1 MSVLISRFASLPS
14 SHRSL
19 LRCAQGYIYALLA
32 ASAFGFIPLFSIPVL
47 QAGMHTSSVLIYRM
61 GLSSV
66 LTLAVILVRRQSLR
80 IGLRQA
86 GALAGLAFFYT
97 LSSLFLL
104 ESYLYIPSGV
114 ATTIHFLYPVFV
126 TLTAALFFGEKLS
139 PGSLLAALLSLC
151 GVALLS
157 AGTLGHLLDG
167 SLEREKALIGIGLV
181 LITVVGYGSYLL
193 FYSRPLIRQLDSA
206 VSTFYVLLLTTL
218 FCSLAL
224 LLRGEEGL
232 QAVPDWA
239 TAVNLLLLSTI
250 PTLCSNLLLVLAIR
264 RVGSTPTSVL
274 GCMEPLTAVVL
285 GVAFL
290 GETLSALQTAGIF
303 TVLAAVAWTILSRR
317 QAPGR
322 NPPPPELPNPDIPL
336 SYS

>member
-1 MSVLISRFASLPS
+1 M
-14 SHRSL
+14 
-19 LRCAQGYIYALLA
+19 
-32 ASAFGFIPLFSIPVL
+32 
-47 QAGMHTSSVLIYRM
+47 
-61 GLSSV
+61 
-66 LTLAVILVRRQSLR
+66 
-80 IGLRQA
+80 
-86 GALAGLAFFYT
+86 
-97 LSSLFLL
+97 
-104 ESYLYIPSGV
+104 
-114 ATTIHFLYPVFV
+114 
-126 TLTAALFFGEKLS
+126 
-139 PGSLLAALLSLC
+139 ALLST
-151 GVALLS
+151 
-157 AGTLGHLLDG
+157 GTLGHLLDG
-167 SLEREKALIGIGLV
+167 SLEREKALVGIGLV

-250 PTLCSNLLLVLAIR
+250 PTLCSNLLIVLAIR

-290 GETLSALQTAGIF
+290 GEALSALQTAGIF

-317 QAPGR
+317 QASPR
-322 NPPPPELPNPDIPL
+322 PQLPPSETSKP
-336 SYS
+336 